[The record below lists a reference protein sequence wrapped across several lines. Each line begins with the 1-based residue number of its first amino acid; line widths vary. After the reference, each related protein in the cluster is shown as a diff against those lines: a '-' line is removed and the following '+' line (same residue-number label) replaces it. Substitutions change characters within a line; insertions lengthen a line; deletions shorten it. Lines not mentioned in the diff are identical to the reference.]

1 MANQTTIKGTK
12 VSAGDTVKVHQ
23 LIKEGD
29 KERTQI
35 FQGVVIAIK
44 GTQENKT
51 FTVRRIASGGI
62 GVERIWP
69 VVSPWITQVEVVKK
83 GNVRRAKLFYLRKR
97 VGRRATKVK
106 EKLEEK
112 TDKTKPEKS
121 KASKKSTKSAKKPSV
136 PDEPKKKKS
145 GKTGRTASQKTAK
158 K

>member
-1 MANQTTIKGTK
+1 MANQATIKDTK
-12 VSAGDTVKVHQ
+12 VSVGDTVKVHQ

-29 KERTQI
+29 KERTQV

-44 GTQENKT
+44 GAQENKT

-69 VVSPWITQVEVVKK
+69 VVSPWITKVEVVKK

-112 TDKTKPEKS
+112 ADKAKPEKPKPAK
-121 KASKKSTKSAKKPSV
+121 KAAKKSPAT
-136 PDEPKKKKS
+136 DESKKKKP
-145 GKTGRTASQKTAK
+145 GKTGRTASKKAAK